1 MLSNQSQEKIRTY
14 FSQKPVLNAYLFGS
28 FARNEENDNSDIDL
42 LVDLDYKNG
51 ADYFLFFDMREQ
63 LSELLNKKVYL
74 VSSNGLSKFIKPII
88 EAEKKL
94 IYSKNNV

>member
-1 MLSNQSQEKIRTY
+1 MLSQQNLQKIQAY
-14 FSQKPVLNAYLFGS
+14 FSQKPVLKAYVFGS
-28 FARNEENDNSDIDL
+28 FARNEENHNSDIDL

-51 ADYFLFFDMREQ
+51 ADYFLFFDMKEQ
-63 LSELLNKKVYL
+63 LAELLDAKVDL

-94 IYSKNNV
+94 IYSKNND

>member
-1 MLSNQSQEKIRTY
+1 MLSSQNQKKIHAY
-14 FSQKPVLNAYLFGS
+14 FSSMPVKKAFLFGS
-28 FARNEENDNSDIDL
+28 FARDEETSQSDIDI

-51 ADYFLFFDMREQ
+51 ADFFLFLDMQEQ
-63 LSELLNKKVYL
+63 LSSLLKMKVDL

-94 IYSKNNV
+94 IYTKNNY